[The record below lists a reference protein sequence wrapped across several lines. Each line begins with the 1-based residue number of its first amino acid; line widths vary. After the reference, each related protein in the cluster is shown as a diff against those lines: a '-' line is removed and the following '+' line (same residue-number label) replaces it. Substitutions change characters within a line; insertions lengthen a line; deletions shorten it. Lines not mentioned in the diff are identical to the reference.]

1 MVLVAVVAY
10 ATDGLVRASKPLFI
24 EKLYSPIIIRT
35 ETTKNPTELYLV
47 KIIILERVHYSINIY
62 SCTTLE

>member
-24 EKLYSPIIIRT
+24 EKLYSPINYNQNRDNKKSDRIVFGQNHNT
-35 ETTKNPTELYLV
+35 
-47 KIIILERVHYSINIY
+47 
-62 SCTTLE
+62 